1 VLRYAG
7 RRLLQ
12 AVPLM
17 LLVIVVTFTI
27 IHTAPGDPVTY
38 MYAAF
43 NVTAEQMEVIR
54 NQLGLNDPLHVQFL
68 RYMLRLLRGDLGY
81 SHVNGGPVLSLI
93 VQRLPATLLLS
104 LSGLALAS
112 LGGIALG
119 VAAARRRGSI
129 TDYLVSAVS
138 VAGYCM
144 PVFWLGIVLVLV
156 FAIWLKWFP
165 SMGMETMR
173 QQLTGLARLGDV
185 VRHLVLPATTL
196 GSYFLAEYA
205 RLTRASML
213 ETLSQDF
220 IVVARAKGLRE
231 RAVIW
236 RHALRNSLLGIVPV
250 LGVHVGILLV
260 SATVTETVFAWPG
273 LGRLTFNAVLQ
284 RDYPLLMGVFV
295 FVGWSVIA
303 ANLVAD
309 IVCAIVDPRV
319 RYVD

>member
-1 VLRYAG
+1 MLRYAG

>member
-1 VLRYAG
+1 
-7 RRLLQ
+7 
-12 AVPLM
+12 M